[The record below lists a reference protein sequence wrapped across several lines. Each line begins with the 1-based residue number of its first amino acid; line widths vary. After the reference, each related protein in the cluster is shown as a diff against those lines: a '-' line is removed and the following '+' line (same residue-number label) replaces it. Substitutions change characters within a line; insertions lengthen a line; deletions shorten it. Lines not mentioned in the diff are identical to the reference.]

1 MSDGLLRKGGEDRV
15 HRHRKVSGV
24 SGYADGGVT
33 TRIGN
38 TQAGQVCV
46 CGGGEWKDEFSSGH
60 LFITFSGITSGRC
73 LARCLA
79 GNKQK

>member
-46 CGGGEWKDEFSSGH
+46 WGGRME
-60 LFITFSGITSGRC
+60 R
-73 LARCLA
+73 
-79 GNKQK
+79 